1 MTDDDDAA
9 QDQIDDAFELMAGL
23 TTLECS
29 GVTGDD
35 PSGTFTV
42 GGLYGVTVD
51 PDQRLIQFA
60 SNGGQ
65 LRTRTWDGV
74 DDAVTGSAQE
84 GGQVLITIVE
94 EDLGLG
100 EVRWDP
106 GFDGVVTARYTPPG
120 GLPIYSFIAQE

>member
-1 MTDDDDAA
+1 
-9 QDQIDDAFELMAGL
+9 MAGL
-23 TTLECS
+23 VTLECNS
-29 GVTGDD
+29 VTGAD
-35 PSGTFTV
+35 PSSTFTV

-51 PDQRLIQFA
+51 PTARLIQFA

-65 LRTRTWDGV
+65 LRTRTWDGL
-74 DDAVTGSAQE
+74 DDVITGSLDE

-106 GFDGVVTARYTPPG
+106 GFDGVVTARYAPAG
-120 GLPIYSFIAQE
+120 SQPIYSFIAQE